1 MANSV
6 VADPSAP
13 PPSNAAVIGFGT
25 TSMDDLGDPL
35 PFPPMD
41 PDYFSQIEG
50 TLIDDLDFDFS
61 FDDFDL
67 PSDVDSFLDPN
78 FLPGSVD
85 QHDAAQVDPACYFQ
99 PELRNH
105 SPPELN
111 SSGSRVLNSDLFES
125 HELNGCNQDS
135 QESGNGNRGSGH
147 ARVLSCPSPESQS
160 SGNCGSNASAA
171 PNSLSKGSNQSVN
184 SSPGFEGNSIKIGL
198 VDHNFKLEGT
208 NNNIYNY
215 SNSVLKRKKED
226 GESNNVKLRMSK
238 CRKSI
243 DISNTENTNSNTSN
257 VISEEEEKKNA
268 RLLRNRESAQ
278 LSRQRKKHYVEEL
291 EGKVRSM
298 HSTIQELNAKISY
311 VMAENA
317 GLRQQMA
324 GSGVGMAPSVPPPP
338 GMYPPVMYPWMPY
351 TPPYMVKP
359 QGSQVPLVP
368 IPKLKPK
375 QAVSVS
381 KTSKKVEG
389 KKKVAK
395 NKKLASVTFL
405 GLLFFIF
412 MFGGLL
418 PMVNVRF
425 GGTREA
431 FTGGNYA
438 VNGFYEKHHGMVLAG
453 NGTSNS
459 VDFGHGKHFSDGLHY
474 GKKDHSGGEEP
485 SIEHGEIVCSGNGSE
500 PLAASLYVPRNDKL
514 VKIDGNL
521 IIHSVL
527 ASEKAMASRGGA
539 ETKSSEE
546 TSLAI
551 PGDLTPAKRH
561 PHVYQGPAE
570 HPVALAPG
578 TIDRDNKRLTG
589 ADGRL
594 QQWFQEGLAGP
605 MLSSGMCTEV
615 FQFDISSA
623 IIPATSTRNVSMES
637 SQNATN
643 SYRGK
648 NRRILHSPIPISASS
663 QNMSEENV
671 GRNGHTKNTT
681 VSPMVVSV
689 LVDPREMGDADGES
703 VMGTKSLSRIFVVVL
718 IDSVKYVTYSCMLP
732 FKGSV
737 LL

>member
-13 PPSNAAVIGFGT
+13 PPPSNVSLIDA
-25 TSMDDLGDPL
+25 TSMDDLGEPL

-41 PDYFSQIEG
+41 TAYFSQIEE

-61 FDDFDL
+61 FDDFNL

-85 QHDAAQVDPACYFQ
+85 QHDAAQVDPACYLQ
-99 PELRNH
+99 PGLRDH
-105 SPPELN
+105 SPPEMS
-111 SSGSRVLNSDLFES
+111 SSGFRVLNSDLSGNLNTLSSES
-125 HELNGCNQDS
+125 NGSNQDS
-135 QESGNGNRGSGH
+135 QESGNGNRGSSDG
-147 ARVLSCPSPESQS
+147 RVLSCPSPESES
-160 SGNCGSNASAA
+160 SGNYGSNVSAA
-171 PNSLSKGSNQSVN
+171 PDSHSKGSNQSVN
-184 SSPGFEGNSIKIGL
+184 SSTGFVENSIKIGV
-198 VDHNFKLEGT
+198 VDHNFKLEEM
-208 NNNIYNY
+208 NNNIHHNY
-215 SNSVLKRKKED
+215 SSSVLKRKKED

-238 CRKSI
+238 CRKPI
-243 DISNTENTNSNTSN
+243 DISDTENDNTNTSN
-257 VISEEEEKKNA
+257 VISEEDEKRKA
-268 RLLRNRESAQ
+268 RLMRNRESAQ

-291 EGKVRSM
+291 EGKVKTM

-311 VMAENA
+311 IMAENA
-317 GLRQQMA
+317 SLRQQMA

-381 KTSKKVEG
+381 KTSKKKEV
-389 KKKVAK
+389 K

-418 PMVNVRF
+418 PMVNVRY

-431 FTGGNYA
+431 FTGGN
-438 VNGFYEKHHGMVLAG
+438 YEKHHGMVLAG

-459 VDFGHGKHFSDGLHY
+459 VGFGHGKHSSDGFHY
-474 GKKDHSGGEEP
+474 GKKDHNGGEEA
-485 SIEHGEIVCSGNGSE
+485 SIKHGEIVCSGNGSE

-527 ASEKAMASRGGA
+527 ASEKAMASHGGA

-561 PHVYQGPAE
+561 PHMYQGPAE
-570 HPVALAPG
+570 RPRALGSG

-589 ADGRL
+589 ADGML
-594 QQWFQEGLAGP
+594 QQWFQEGLAG
-605 MLSSGMCTEV
+605 
-615 FQFDISSA
+615 
-623 IIPATSTRNVSMES
+623 
-637 SQNATN
+637 
-643 SYRGK
+643 K
-648 NRRILHSPIPISASS
+648 
-663 QNMSEENV
+663 
-671 GRNGHTKNTT
+671 
-681 VSPMVVSV
+681 
-689 LVDPREMGDADGES
+689 
-703 VMGTKSLSRIFVVVL
+703 
-718 IDSVKYVTYSCMLP
+718 
-732 FKGSV
+732 
-737 LL
+737 

>member
-13 PPSNAAVIGFGT
+13 PSNAAVIVT

-35 PFPPMD
+35 LFPPMD
-41 PDYFSQIEG
+41 PDYLFQIEE
-50 TLIDDLDFDFS
+50 TLIDDVDFS
-61 FDDFDL
+61 FDDYDFDL

-78 FLPGSVD
+78 FLPGY
-85 QHDAAQVDPACYFQ
+85 PACYLQ

-105 SPPELN
+105 SPPEL
-111 SSGSRVLNSDLFES
+111 SLGGSRVLNLELFES
-125 HELNGCNQDS
+125 PESNGCNQDS
-135 QESGNGNRGSGH
+135 QESGNGNCGSSH

-160 SGNCGSNASAA
+160 SGNCGSNVSAA

-184 SSPGFEGNSIKIGL
+184 SSPGFEGNSIKIGV

-243 DISNTENTNSNTSN
+243 DISNMENTNTNTSN

-291 EGKVRSM
+291 EGKVRTM

-317 GLRQQMA
+317 SLRQQMA
-324 GSGVGMAPSVPPPP
+324 GSGVGMAPPP

-359 QGSQVPLVP
+359 QGSQVPLIP

-381 KTSKKVEG
+381 RTSKKVEG
-389 KKKVAK
+389 KKKEAK

-431 FTGGNYA
+431 YTGGNYA
-438 VNGFYEKHHGMVLAG
+438 GNGFYEKNHGMVLAG

-459 VDFGHGKHFSDGLHY
+459 LDFGHGKHFSDGLHY
-474 GKKDHSGGEEP
+474 GKKDHNGGEDP

-561 PHVYQGPAE
+561 PHMYQGPAE
-570 HPVALAPG
+570 HPIALGPG

-589 ADGRL
+589 ADGKL

-623 IIPATSTRNVSMES
+623 IIPATSTRNVSIES
-637 SQNATN
+637 SQNTTN
-643 SYRGK
+643 SYKGK

-671 GRNGHTKNTT
+671 GRNGHTKNNT

-703 VMGTKSLSRIFVVVL
+703 MMGTKSLSRIFVVVL

-737 LL
+737 FL